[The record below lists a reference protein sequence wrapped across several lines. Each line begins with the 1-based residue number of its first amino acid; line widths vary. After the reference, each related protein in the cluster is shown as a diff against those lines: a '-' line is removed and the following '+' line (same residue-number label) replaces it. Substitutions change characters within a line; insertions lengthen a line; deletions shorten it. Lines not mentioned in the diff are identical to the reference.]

1 MDESLVRDQNDLAQQ
16 WTEQNSKLSELLA
29 DFKAGGSD
37 DEKGAIR
44 VGIRKTLA
52 KLCLIEEQM
61 GQKEDHEKMLE
72 EIEEAARSSGC

>member
-16 WTEQNSKLSELLA
+16 WTEQNRKLSELLA

-37 DEKGAIR
+37 DEKDAIR
-44 VGIRKTLA
+44 GCIRRTLA

-61 GQKEDHEKMLE
+61 GKKEDQEKMLE